1 MTSTVRTAVTQ
12 REITLRFYGVDPA
25 LYAIMTGEPADVPV
39 GGTVADL
46 YGLPEVRSFSL
57 YGIDPHC
64 DCDPMAF
71 CRNPLHPGPCKGWK
85 RTLGAVAPGA
95 LRALE
100 AERVRK
106 ANVRR
111 EAAIARH
118 VAAGRKV
125 PARLKKPIT
134 LDPKGPGAP
143 DSKPSDKIVGIPTAN
158 ELRQKVDTRRAAA
171 AKAVAVPSGSKK
183 PRDGDGDGKL
193 NEKYIPKG
201 TQPGG
206 AAAPAPANAPA
217 PNLPTSGQPSLAAQ
231 KRALDAVNRVGKG
244 RPTAKGQVDA
254 YSTLSK
260 DDFDAL
266 PQAAQDTILDD
277 LKKAEAKFLDPKK
290 KAEVQG
296 LLARFGTAKP
306 AQPATPPAAPTPGA
320 PSAES
325 VLAAEKMSRYNDL
338 ALGKPLN
345 AAGLAAGADAWEKE
359 TPEGRKKFAEAYAGG
374 VATHMAAKTKT
385 YRQVDIG
392 PAGTKAL
399 QDEIAAD
406 ILGTGNGSPIADA
419 MKASWSD
426 PAKLPDLHRALYGAG
441 VQKPPHGLERQL
453 DAIKAAT
460 PGSGVSLADAIDD
473 AAYDARTPEQR
484 EALDE
489 VLRGIANDP
498 AQPAWIR
505 GKAES
510 KTQAWKADPKARD
523 WQTEESVRAAT
534 QRRVDI
540 GGAAN
545 VFGIDDKKLAKLPAN
560 IRAAIEAKRAETL
573 QHLVRRPG
581 TRENMLAAVNTGH
594 PLVIGNDTMVARIK
608 AMSPADRDNV
618 LDALAEQT
626 TDDIQ
631 MGKYPEASAWES
643 VTEAIHG
650 STHPPHVAKAISEAQ
665 IGGDP
670 ATQLDAYAKLTKA
683 EADGLSDAHNIAID
697 DRLQKIAENGSVPA
711 LRRQAALKRA
721 ELDGNMPSYANPK
734 TQELALHA
742 GVLQKSAT
750 PQDQLAAAKAAR
762 KADYDELSPGGQ
774 TAVAA
779 NLQDLVDDPTSG
791 LSLQERGTLQLKHDE
806 FTGRDYDTNDLVAAM
821 TSVGVGT
828 LPDPDRFTMYEK
840 LDVNGYD
847 QLPAFFRKTIRDDLE
862 RLKTK
867 DPVSYDRV
875 MSRID
880 PNHQPIAPVSLP
892 TNPAQEAA
900 LDVVYGADPK
910 ARTIPKQLS
919 AYGGLK
925 ASDYHGFN
933 VQEQNIILGDLAYIV
948 GTSKDAKAK
957 ARAQALLDRFAPP
970 GTPAGSPSVGIPM
983 APANAV
989 PGQIRYPDPAG
1000 VPGLLKQSTNPGKR
1014 GDEWMNTASG
1024 NRVWGKYG
1032 AAGLML
1038 RHVDPATG
1046 EERFLIAQRGPRIS
1060 NPGMWQLPGGAIESL
1075 ETPTEG
1081 ATRETL
1087 EELGFK
1093 PSDLLEGR
1101 VHGIHEAKV
1110 SGVQGSPGGE
1120 WKYSSLA
1127 VTVPKMLKPDLST
1140 AAARAETSDAKW
1152 MTRAE
1157 IDALDRQG
1165 KLLGPLSNGAIH
1177 TNITSLF
1184 PTAAQTTGTPAQP
1197 APGTVTRR
1205 PARLAPGLRGTL
1217 PPGNPANG
1225 PSKPATP
1232 HKQSTATNLVKDHA
1246 SAMALLDKIKG
1257 PVRASYRGKS
1267 ADERLAAINAIQGN
1281 DRTPTVMS
1289 KAEMDRLV
1297 ASGDYIEVFRG
1308 VQAGGGKTA
1317 QQIAEEFR
1325 SGPDWGG
1332 LGVFGNG
1339 YYFGENKSVADAYA
1353 NSGWRGGGGAV
1364 IRALIPKSAA
1374 LQDWPSV
1381 ERESQKQPSSNGSY
1395 RRVGRQ
1401 SMGGGTLHDEGRYAA
1416 AKGLDAI
1423 QISVSDYKRRGG
1435 NAQHVTKPVYNI
1447 VNRSILIVEG
1457 A

>member
-1 MTSTVRTAVTQ
+1 MTDTVRTAVS
-12 REITLRFYGVDPA
+12 RNALTLKFYGVDPD
-25 LYAIMTGEPADVPV
+25 LYAIMTGEPLTGDDVPV

-57 YGIDPHC
+57 YGLDPHC

-106 ANVRR
+106 ANERR
-111 EAAIARH
+111 QAAIARH

-143 DSKPSDKIVGIPTAN
+143 ANPPSNKIVGIPTAN
-158 ELRQKVDTRRAAA
+158 ELRQKVDSRRAAA
-171 AKAVAVPSGSKK
+171 AKAAAVPTGSKK

-206 AAAPAPANAPA
+206 NAQSIPV
-217 PNLPTSGQPSLAAQ
+217 SGQPSTAAQ
-231 KRALDAVNRVGKG
+231 KAALDQANRVGKG
-244 RPTAKGQVDA
+244 RPVAKKQVEA
-254 YSTLSK
+254 YSALSK
-260 DDFDAL
+260 ADFDAL

-290 KAEVQG
+290 KAEAQA
-296 LLARFGTAKP
+296 LLARFGTPKP
-306 AQPATPPAAPTPGA
+306 ASAPPAAAPTPGA
-320 PSAES
+320 PSAEAT
-325 VLAAEKMSRYNDL
+325 LAAEKMSRYNDL

-345 AAGLAAGADAWEKE
+345 AAGLAAGAAAWEKE
-359 TPEGRKKFAEAYAGG
+359 TPEGRKKFAEAYAAG

-406 ILGTGNGSPIADA
+406 ILGTGKGSPIADA
-419 MKASWSD
+419 MKAAWAD
-426 PAKLPDLHRALYGAG
+426 PDKLPDMHRALFGAG
-441 VQKPPHGLERQL
+441 VQRPPHGLEKQL
-453 DAIKAAT
+453 AAITSA
-460 PGSGVSLADAIDD
+460 PSPREMADAIDD

-489 VLRGIANDP
+489 ALRKVADDP
-498 AQPAWIR
+498 GQPAWLR
-505 GKAES
+505 GRAES
-510 KTQAWKADPKARD
+510 KTQAWKADPRSRV
-523 WQTEESVRAAT
+523 WETEEAVRASSQPDQGVGYAS
-534 QRRVDI
+534 
-540 GGAAN
+540 AA
-545 VFGIDDKKLAKLPAN
+545 FGLDDAKLAKLPAN
-560 IRAAIEAKRAETL
+560 LRAAIEAKRAASL
-573 QHLVRRPG
+573 DHLLTRP
-581 TRENMLAAVNTGH
+581 TSRENTLAAMNGGHPIVTGH
-594 PLVIGNDTMVARIK
+594 DVAVARIK
-608 AMSPADRDNV
+608 SLSPTSRDNV
-618 LDALAEQT
+618 LDALREQA
-626 TDDIQ
+626 DADIQ
-631 MGKYPEASAWES
+631 ADKFPEASAWES
-643 VTEAIHG
+643 VTEAVHG

-670 ATQLDAYAKLTKA
+670 ADQLDAYSKLSKA
-683 EADGLSDAHNIAID
+683 DVDALADAHAIAID
-697 DRLQKIAENGSVPA
+697 SRLKWIAENSSSPA
-711 LRRQAALKRA
+711 RARQAALKRA
-721 ELDGNMPSYANPK
+721 ELDGNMPSYSNPK

-750 PQDQLAAAKAAR
+750 VNEQLAAARAAT

-779 NLQDLVDDPTSG
+779 NLQDIVADPMSG
-791 LSLQERGTLQLKHDE
+791 LTLLERGQLQLKHDE
-806 FTGRDYDTNDLVAAM
+806 FTGRNYDTDDLVAAM
-821 TSVGVGT
+821 TSVGVGN
-828 LPDPDRFTMYEK
+828 LPDPDRFKMYEK
-840 LDVNGYD
+840 LDVQRYD
-847 QLPAFFRKTIRDDLE
+847 DLPQFFRTSIRNDLE
-862 RLKTK
+862 RLKVN

-875 MSRID
+875 MTRID
-880 PNHQPIAPVSLP
+880 PSHVPIAPVSLP

-925 ASDYHGFN
+925 ASDYNGFN

-957 ARAQALLDRFAPP
+957 ARAQMLLDRFAPP
-970 GTPAGSPSVGIPM
+970 GTPPGSPSVGVPIP
-983 APANAV
+983 PASAV
-989 PGQIRYPDPAG
+989 PGQIRYPDPQG
-1000 VPGLLKQSTNPGKR
+1000 VPGMLKESKNPGAR
-1014 GDEWMNTASG
+1014 GDEWLSTASG

-1038 RHVDPATG
+1038 RHVDPVTG
-1046 EERFLIAQRGPRIS
+1046 EERFLMAQRGPKIS
-1060 NPGMWQLPGGAIESL
+1060 NPGKWQLPGGAIESL
-1075 ETPTEG
+1075 EQPAEG

-1093 PSDLLEGR
+1093 ASDLAAAR
-1101 VHGIHEAKV
+1101 VHGVHEYKV
-1110 SGVQGSPGGE
+1110 DGVIGAPGGK
-1120 WKYSSLA
+1120 WQYSSFA
-1127 VTVPKMLKPDLST
+1127 ATVPTMLKPDLST

-1157 IDALDRQG
+1157 IEQLDRDG
-1165 KLLGPLSNGAIH
+1165 KMHAPLAGGAIH
-1177 TNITSLF
+1177 RNITSLF
-1184 PTAAQTTGTPAQP
+1184 PTAAQTTGAPTQP
-1197 APGTVTRR
+1197 APGSVTRR
-1205 PARLAPGLRGTL
+1205 PARLAPSLRGTL

-1232 HKQSTATNLVKDHA
+1232 YKQSTATNLVTDHPA
-1246 SAMALLDKIKG
+1246 AKALLDRIKG

-1289 KAEMDRLV
+1289 KAEMDRLL
-1297 ASGDYIEVFRG
+1297 ATGEYIEVFRG

-1317 QQIAEEFR
+1317 AQIAEEFR

-1353 NSGWRGGGGAV
+1353 SSGWRGGGGAV

-1381 ERESQKQPSSNGSY
+1381 ERESQSMPSSNGSF

-1423 QISVSDYKRRGG
+1423 QISVADYKRRGG

-1447 VNRSILIVEG
+1447 VNRSILIVEE
-1457 A
+1457 AR